1 MAEKLS
7 RIRKILFGSGDIGF
21 SLTATTIGAYLAIF
35 LTDVAGVAPAIVAV
49 AIFIAR
55 TWDYLND
62 PLIGHLS
69 DRTRSRWGRR
79 RPFLLFGT
87 VPFGLAFA
95 LLWWRPPFLGNIA
108 LAIYYAGAYVL
119 FDTVASFCYVPY
131 FALTPEMTSDYDER
145 TSLTSYRMFF
155 SIFAS
160 LIAFVVPLLIIG
172 SFRPENSRKV
182 FLTAL
187 MFGAISSLPLG
198 TVFAAAIIAL
208 PLWNWLARRW
218 NKRTTYIVG
227 VAFWAAVQL
236 AIISLGPST
245 PLPLLLALCFLA
257 GMGLGAA
264 HVLPWSILPDA
275 IEWDEWKT
283 GERHE
288 GLFYSAV
295 TLCQKVASSI
305 AIPLALLL
313 LSISG
318 YRPNEAAQSPAA
330 LGVIRLITGPIPA
343 VLLGLGILCAILYP
357 LNRRLYARIVAELES
372 RRAAKLD
379 TKV

>member
-1 MAEKLS
+1 
-7 RIRKILFGSGDIGF
+7 
-21 SLTATTIGAYLAIF
+21 
-35 LTDVAGVAPAIVAV
+35 
-49 AIFIAR
+49 
-55 TWDYLND
+55 
-62 PLIGHLS
+62 
-69 DRTRSRWGRR
+69 
-79 RPFLLFGT
+79 

-95 LLWWRPPFLGNIA
+95 LLWWRPPFFGNIA

-187 MFGAISSLPLG
+187 AFGATSALPLFAVFLISRENKKHVESEPPRLVPSLRALVKNPPFLLGLGIYLFTWVSVDLMQTILLYFLKYCLNREHHSDLVMG
-198 TVFAAAIIAL
+198 TVFAAAILAL

-257 GMGLGAA
+257 GVGLGAA

-295 TLCQKVASSI
+295 TLSQKVASSV

-318 YRPNEAAQSPAA
+318 YRPNAAAQSPTA
-330 LGVIRLITGPIPA
+330 LRVIRLITGPIPA

>member
-1 MAEKLS
+1 
-7 RIRKILFGSGDIGF
+7 
-21 SLTATTIGAYLAIF
+21 
-35 LTDVAGVAPAIVAV
+35 
-49 AIFIAR
+49 
-55 TWDYLND
+55 
-62 PLIGHLS
+62 
-69 DRTRSRWGRR
+69 
-79 RPFLLFGT
+79 
-87 VPFGLAFA
+87 
-95 LLWWRPPFLGNIA
+95 
-108 LAIYYAGAYVL
+108 
-119 FDTVASFCYVPY
+119 
-131 FALTPEMTSDYDER
+131 
-145 TSLTSYRMFF
+145 
-155 SIFAS
+155 
-160 LIAFVVPLLIIG
+160 VPLLIIG

-187 MFGAISSLPLG
+187 MFGAISSLPLFAVFLISREHKEHVETEPPRLIASLKALVKNPPFLLGLGIFLFTWVSVDLMQTILLYFLKYCLNRERQSDLVMG
-198 TVFAAAIIAL
+198 TVFAAAILAL

-257 GMGLGAA
+257 GVGLGAA

-313 LSISG
+313 LSIFG

-343 VLLGLGILCAILYP
+343 ALLGLGILCAILYP
-357 LNRRLYARIVAELES
+357 LNRRLHARIVAELES